1 MHNLTYSLSKDG
13 NLSTWT
19 LFIPLALVLLQS
31 QPQHHSELCP
41 ILEILQL
48 LFLLHRRGLVV
59 RGGREGGREIIILER
74 AVEPQGATWNHKGL
88 QWL

>member
-1 MHNLTYSLSKDG
+1 MYNLTYSLSKDG

-19 LFIPLALVLLQS
+19 LLVPLALVLLQS

-59 RGGREGGREIIILER
+59 RGREVGRKGSGKEGTEEEREGVM
-74 AVEPQGATWNHKGL
+74 AY
-88 QWL
+88 